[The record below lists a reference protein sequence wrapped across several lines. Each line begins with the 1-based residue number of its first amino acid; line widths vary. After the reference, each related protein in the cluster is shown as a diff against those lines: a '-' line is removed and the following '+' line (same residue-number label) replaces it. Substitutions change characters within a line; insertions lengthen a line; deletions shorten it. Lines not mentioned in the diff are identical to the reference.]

1 MQIKKQSRQQGR
13 PEFEIGKQIFHC
25 GGSGC
30 GKECYPH
37 KKENRGQHQG
47 DNRRPQPIEDT
58 LYCRRR
64 VELLERTGNDGD
76 KDERW
81 QTDAESSDKR
91 TKQGMPEF
99 RTADP
104 GPYICSRIDSDRA
117 GGDLRNSDDPCIFS
131 CGDPAASD
139 DFLLNDTDH
148 CQTAAERK
156 KTDFEKD
163 SE

>member
-1 MQIKKQSRQQGR
+1 MATRMKDGRLTLKVATKEPSRACQNSGPQTLA
-13 PEFEIGKQIFHC
+13 PTYVAVLTAIG
-25 GGSGC
+25 
-30 GKECYPH
+30 P
-37 KKENRGQHQG
+37 
-47 DNRRPQPIEDT
+47 
-58 LYCRRR
+58 
-64 VELLERTGNDGD
+64 
-76 KDERW
+76 
-81 QTDAESSDKR
+81 
-91 TKQGMPEF
+91 
-99 RTADP
+99 
-104 GPYICSRIDSDRA
+104 

>member
-1 MQIKKQSRQQGR
+1 MYSQ
-13 PEFEIGKQIFHC
+13 
-25 GGSGC
+25 
-30 GKECYPH
+30 
-37 KKENRGQHQG
+37 
-47 DNRRPQPIEDT
+47 
-58 LYCRRR
+58 RR

-76 KDERW
+76 KNERW
-81 QTDAESSDKR
+81 QADAESSYKR

>member
-1 MQIKKQSRQQGR
+1 MLEKYKTVYEGGEGEIVEKKSRFIATVR
-13 PEFEIGKQIFHC
+13 P
-25 GGSGC
+25 
-30 GKECYPH
+30 
-37 KKENRGQHQG
+37 
-47 DNRRPQPIEDT
+47 
-58 LYCRRR
+58 
-64 VELLERTGNDGD
+64 V
-76 KDERW
+76 
-81 QTDAESSDKR
+81 QTEEEEADAESSYKR

-99 RTADP
+99 RAADP
-104 GPYICSRIDSDRA
+104 GSYICSCIDSDRA